1 MRRFD
6 TPAKHL
12 QTDSP
17 RFGAALL
24 FATFSLSAPAY
35 AQSTPKDSSVP
46 KPQPTRRIVVSIPDR
61 KLALLEDGRVV
72 KIYDVAVGAQVSP
85 SASGEFQIAHRLSNP
100 TYHKPGV
107 VMAPGPGNPLGT
119 RWMGLGVR
127 ALGIHGTNR
136 CSSIGNNASRGCIRL
151 KNSDVEDL
159 FARVR
164 IGDRVSL
171 LAERTEEVAQLFG
184 GEVSPTKVANDQT
197 QVARAESTN
206 SEDNAAA
213 ASEPDFAQVRL
224 SKGEHA
230 WKRCLDS

>member
-12 QTDSP
+12 QAGPP
-17 RFGAALL
+17 RFGTALL
-24 FATFSLSAPAY
+24 FAAFSLSAPPY
-35 AQSTPKDSSVP
+35 AQSTPKDSHAP
-46 KPQPTRRIVVSIPDR
+46 KPQPARRIVVSIPDR
-61 KLALLEDGRVV
+61 KLALLQDGQAV

-85 SASGEFQIAHRLSNP
+85 SPSGEFQIAHRVSNP
-100 TYHKPGV
+100 PYYKPGV
-107 VMAPGPGNPLGT
+107 VIAPGPGNPLGT

-127 ALGIHGTNR
+127 GFGIHGTNR
-136 CSSIGNNASRGCIRL
+136 PSSIGKNASHGCIRQ

-164 IGDRVSL
+164 VGDRVSL

-184 GEVSPTKVANDQT
+184 GEVSPTKVVNDQT

-206 SEDNAAA
+206 TEDNARS
-213 ASEPDFAQVRL
+213 SE
-224 SKGEHA
+224 
-230 WKRCLDS
+230 